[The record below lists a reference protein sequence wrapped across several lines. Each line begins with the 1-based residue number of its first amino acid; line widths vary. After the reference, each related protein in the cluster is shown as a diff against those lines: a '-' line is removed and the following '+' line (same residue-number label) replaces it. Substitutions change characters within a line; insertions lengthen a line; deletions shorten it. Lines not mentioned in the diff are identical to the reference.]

1 MIITNVF
8 NTQQDFT
15 INVQKDSDNE
25 AYLAKG
31 ELSAE
36 FDVGKSRVPVPS
48 TGLPGRNFRLRGFGV
63 S

>member
-8 NTQQDFT
+8 NTQQGFT
-15 INVQKDSDNE
+15 INIHFDNE

-48 TGLPGRNFRLRGFGV
+48 TGLPGRNFRLLGFGV